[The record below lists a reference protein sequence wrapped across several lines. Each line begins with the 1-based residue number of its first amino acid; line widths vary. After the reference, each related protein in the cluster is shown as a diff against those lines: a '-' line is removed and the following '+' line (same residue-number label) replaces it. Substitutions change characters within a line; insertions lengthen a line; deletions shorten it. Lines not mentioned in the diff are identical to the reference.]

1 MPRSFVRRATRLRA
15 ARALQWPN
23 RPPLEPSL
31 WAATAPPATPVS
43 GRQLVALVFAAQVL
57 VQIGASFW
65 PALLPGMVALWD

>member
-1 MPRSFVRRATRLRA
+1 LSDGRLGCERLPEPSYA
-15 ARALQWPN
+15 EPSS
-23 RPPLEPSL
+23 LEPSL